1 MSIPFLVVM
10 PSIKGTILSFIFS
23 GILGL
28 SGLSKLYLCVTAIS
42 SFLDNIFEI
51 YEIRGRVGDINGIT
65 FCVRTNEQ
73 NHTIPHVH
81 AKYGDYNISIEI
93 ATGKVLAGN
102 LPKKNQKVAVEWVLK
117 NKDKLLV
124 DWRNIAISAKT
135 TMTKSKL
142 DFKD

>member
-1 MSIPFLVVM
+1 MGM
-10 PSIKGTILSFIFS
+10 Q
-23 GILGL
+23 
-28 SGLSKLYLCVTAIS
+28 YLMTKQQYPREIT

-124 DWRNIAISAKT
+124 DWRDIAISAKT

>member
-1 MSIPFLVVM
+1 MQ
-10 PSIKGTILSFIFS
+10 
-23 GILGL
+23 
-28 SGLSKLYLCVTAIS
+28 YLITRHQYPKEIT
-42 SFLDNIFEI
+42 SFLDSVFEI
-51 YEIRGRVGDINGIT
+51 YEIRGRVGDINGIM

-73 NHTIPHVH
+73 NHTLTHVH